1 MAKRFFLIVLD
12 SFGVGE
18 LPDAYKWHDEGS
30 NTLGAIRNH
39 PNFNCPELER
49 MGLLNIDGVG
59 GGVSALK
66 ASYARMAEKSMGKDT
81 TIGHWEIAGIVSPD
95 PLPVYPDG
103 FPEEIIQEFEEK
115 TGRKVICNKPFSGT
129 EVIKDYG
136 LEHMRTGALIVI
148 ERRTKLGEHI
158 NGTVLCA
165 VPSEKFFDTIFYN
178 GTPLHDGAV
187 IMRGGLIY
195 AAACFLPTASKEET
209 VDKALGA
216 RHRAA
221 IGMSEN
227 SDAVIIVVSEE
238 TGKISVAENGL
249 LKEDF
254 SIFDL
259 RPYLTSKQPTF
270 SSFSESIR
278 SGEFSAADAV
288 CDACENF
295 SDNSTGAI
303 IIIERSNVLDQ
314 FLTDVTII
322 DALPTKEALGT
333 IFYKGTAMSSQA
345 VVIRDNLI
353 HSAATINV
361 PLPETLENKTLG
373 ARHKA
378 AIGLSRCS
386 DALVIVVSE
395 ETGTIS
401 VADNV
406 KGDDFTRRGFDRN
419 ELRQYL
425 TDKMNPKKPDTPP
438 AQEKK
443 AGEES
448 PIAIIKRHMSKKAE
462 TSSDKEK

>member
-1 MAKRFFLIVLD
+1 MEFLDEIISVLNTILPLSFWDVLDIAVLSVLIYKGCQLLLETRAVGLVKGILAIVAAYVIAKVFQMKTLIFVLDHAFSMGVLAIIILFQPEIRRTLERVGHMEFLERQTGNQEVLAKRN
-12 SFGVGE
+12 S
-18 LPDAYKWHDEGS
+18 H
-30 NTLGAIRNH
+30 AIN
-39 PNFNCPELER
+39 
-49 MGLLNIDGVG
+49 
-59 GGVSALK
+59 
-66 ASYARMAEKSMGKDT
+66 
-81 TIGHWEIAGIVSPD
+81 
-95 PLPVYPDG
+95 
-103 FPEEIIQEFEEK
+103 
-115 TGRKVICNKPFSGT
+115 VICDACRKLSD
-129 EVIKDYG
+129 E
-136 LEHMRTGALIVI
+136 RTGALIVI

>member
-1 MAKRFFLIVLD
+1 MELINEVRSVLNTILPLSFWDVLDIAMLSVLIYKGCQLLLETRAVGLVKGILALVAAYVVARIFQMKTLIFVLDNAFSVGVLAIIILFQPEIRRTLERVGHMEFLERSVGNQEVLAKRNSHSI
-12 SFGVGE
+12 
-18 LPDAYKWHDEGS
+18 
-30 NTLGAIRNH
+30 N
-39 PNFNCPELER
+39 
-49 MGLLNIDGVG
+49 
-59 GGVSALK
+59 
-66 ASYARMAEKSMGKDT
+66 
-81 TIGHWEIAGIVSPD
+81 
-95 PLPVYPDG
+95 
-103 FPEEIIQEFEEK
+103 
-115 TGRKVICNKPFSGT
+115 VICDACRKLSD
-129 EVIKDYG
+129 E
-136 LEHMRTGALIVI
+136 RTGALIVI

-158 NGTVLCA
+158 NGTVLNA

-259 RPYLTSKQPTF
+259 RPYLTSKQGTF
-270 SSFSESIR
+270 SGFSEGYR
-278 SGEFSAADAV
+278 AENFNAASAV

-303 IIIERSNVLDQ
+303 IIIERGQVLDQ
-314 FLTDVTII
+314 FLTDVTVI

-345 VVIRDNLI
+345 VIIRDDLI

-361 PLPETLENKTLG
+361 PLPETLENRTLG

-386 DALVIVVSE
+386 DAIVIVVSE

-406 KGDDFTRRGFDRN
+406 KGDDFTRRGFDRD

-425 TDKMNPKKPDTPP
+425 ADRMSPRNEEEVQ
-438 AQEKK
+438 AEK
-443 AGEES
+443 EES
-448 PIAIIKRHMSKKAE
+448 PIAVLKK
-462 TSSDKEK
+462 KLKKN